1 MICKKESKILSVILC
16 IVMILSL
23 TSLISVSAYED
34 NTAEISLA
42 TRNNTVMVGQS
53 VPIDVMI
60 DFNQDDI
67 VVAGGIMG
75 ILYEIK
81 FDSELLQLADPTTGQ
96 VVEVDENGNPF
107 DNNAVIFEKGE
118 ICNGNALSVSY
129 KPETSSIMFLYAVT
143 KNEYNITQ
151 TGKLARFMVKLYDDI
166 PIVNTK
172 SALFDVKSVEVVS
185 ANFIENE
192 DGSITFG
199 SPIEMDTIANDYNL
213 TITPP
218 FEMKLVQKVRQ
229 NETLEMSGLS
239 SIGPS
244 SDIPLVAT
252 ITDESGNIIEE
263 KDASMYAIKYSVSF
277 TFDENVY
284 APGKYTIT
292 LTYGDTSASDDFEV
306 VEKYIPPVVEPDIP
320 DEPVVPDEPSTDNSG
335 NDNNDGD
342 SSGNTGSVDSST
354 KDDNTSSGTTKPDNS
369 GTGSSDSSSSNNS
382 RSDINLGGNKLPST
396 SNSDSK
402 TDTSDAD
409 NKEDNSEILYPSDID
424 GHWAND
430 NIKYVYDNSLMNGY
444 SDGTF
449 GPDNNITRA
458 EFVTVMARLHGY
470 TEDTA
475 AAAKF
480 TDVSDHW
487 AKGYIGALAS
497 MGIVGGVSDTEF
509 APDENITREQIAAIL
524 SRALALT
531 HGDITVKYA
540 DDSAISDWAYD
551 SVYSVFEAGYMK
563 GDTANNFNPLNSATR
578 AEVATIIYRLHSAQ

>member
-1 MICKKESKILSVILC
+1 MKTNKKLKLILTILIIILLSMISFGGIYVQNKNKMDNILPNYLLGRDLKGYRRVELK
-16 IVMILSL
+16 
-23 TSLISVSAYED
+23 VS
-34 NTAEISLA
+34 
-42 TRNNTVMVGQS
+42 
-53 VPIDVMI
+53 
-60 DFNQDDI
+60 DDI
-67 VVAGGIMG
+67 KETIKYDEQGNVIAEQDAVV
-75 ILYEIK
+75 
-81 FDSELLQLADPTTGQ
+81 T
-96 VVEVDENGNPF
+96 
-107 DNNAVIFEKGE
+107 
-118 ICNGNALSVSY
+118 
-129 KPETSSIMFLYAVT
+129 
-143 KNEYNITQ
+143 
-151 TGKLARFMVKLYDDI
+151 
-166 PIVNTK
+166 
-172 SALFDVKSVEVVS
+172 
-185 ANFIENE
+185 
-192 DGSITFG
+192 
-199 SPIEMDTIANDYNL
+199 
-213 TITPP
+213 
-218 FEMKLVQKVRQ
+218 
-229 NETLEMSGLS
+229 
-239 SIGPS
+239 
-244 SDIPLVAT
+244 AT
-252 ITDESGNIIEE
+252 
-263 KDASMYAIKYSVSF
+263 KYSVSF
-277 TFDENVY
+277 ELDEENY
-284 APGKYTIT
+284 PIGNYK
-292 LTYGDTSASDDFEV
+292 LKLMHGDNFATRSFAV
-306 VEKYIPPVVEPDIP
+306 TEKYIPTEIPDPIIPDEPDIP

-335 NDNNDGD
+335 NDNNNGD
-342 SSGNTGSVDSST
+342 SSGNTGSVDSSN
-354 KDDNTSSGTTKPDNS
+354 KDDNTGSGTTKPDTS

-382 RSDINLGGNKLPST
+382 GSDINLGGNKLPST

-402 TDTSDAD
+402 TDTSDGE
-409 NKEDNSEILYPSDID
+409 NKEDKPEILYPSDID

-540 DDSAISDWAYD
+540 DDSAISEWAYD

>member
-1 MICKKESKILSVILC
+1 MKYKKRNKILSAILSVI
-16 IVMILSL
+16 MILSL
-23 TSLISVSAYED
+23 AHSVSVLANEQPQVNAFLEVSND
-34 NTAEISLA
+34 VNLDGIGTGETFKVNISLDLEEEIA
-42 TRNNTVMVGQS
+42 SRGGLYVVSMNIFFDNEVLEA
-53 VPIDVMI
+53 IDPSTLMPVT
-60 DFNQDDI
+60 
-67 VVAGGIMG
+67 
-75 ILYEIK
+75 Y
-81 FDSELLQLADPTTGQ
+81 
-96 VVEVDENGNPF
+96 DENGKITEGKYYIH
-107 DNNAVIFEKGE
+107 A
-118 ICNGNALSVSY
+118 
-129 KPETSSIMFLYAVT
+129 SSIEDTALTVNISENRDMFRILYADQGGSSIL
-143 KNEYNITQ
+143 ESGAIIQ
-151 TGKLARFMVKLYDDI
+151 LAFK
-166 PIVNTK
+166 VN
-172 SALFDVKSVEVVS
+172 SYFEVVNS
-185 ANFIENE
+185 AETLIKIDSFEAAGIDMILGD
-192 DGSITFG
+192 DGSITNT
-199 SPIEMDTIANDYNL
+199 SAYTCNALSTNKTIKIRPPFKMPNVTSKRQNDILEIGGVSSIGTNSDEPL
-213 TITPP
+213 TITITDSNGNIVM
-218 FEMKLVQKVRQ
+218 E
-229 NETLEMSGLS
+229 EDATLS
-239 SIGPS
+239 S
-244 SDIPLVAT
+244 
-252 ITDESGNIIEE
+252 NRY
-263 KDASMYAIKYSVSF
+263 KASILL
-277 TFDENVY
+277 DENIY
-284 APGKYTIT
+284 APGQYILT
-292 LTYGDTSASDDFEV
+292 LTHGATSASKVFDV
-306 VEKYIPPVVEPDIP
+306 KAKYDSNVPPVVEPDEPDVPEEP
-320 DEPVVPDEPSTDNSG
+320 DEPGVDEPSTDNSG
-335 NDNNDGD
+335 SGD
-342 SSGNTGSVDSST
+342 SSD
-354 KDDNTSSGTTKPDNS
+354 KDDNTNAGTSGS
-369 GTGSSDSSSSNNS
+369 GNSSSNNS
-382 RSDINLGGNKLPST
+382 GAGINLGGNKLPST

-409 NKEDNSEILYPSDID
+409 KKEEKPEILYPSDID

-563 GDTANNFNPLNSATR
+563 GDTANNFNPLDSATR